1 MFSRHKFNMI
11 IKTPLHIAADE
22 REKIQPFEYWK
33 EGNKLCIA
41 DFDKFINI
49 IDKKKI
55 DELIKLMS
63 GIKSSNQ
70 EDDQLTFLDI
80 LKKFNMED
88 QKEKFIKRKV
98 EFLGDG
104 NPSIEMFISHPKGN
118 PYIPG
123 SSIKG
128 AIVTALLY
136 DKIKSDQEIERHF
149 NNLISRDISEEKK
162 AKQKIDSAIEE
173 IGKEIMVEDIEF
185 SSNFLMVGRFLR
197 KYKNNNRSQGRATFS
212 FVEFIKPGTCLEVN
226 IYIRNGG
233 KIGIENV
240 NDLIKKVNGFYYE
253 LVLEKIK
260 KAFNNQIDFNNA
272 NIEDPENE
280 MLIQIGKFGGFYT
293 KAIPNKDLRYLIKRE
308 PKTIPLINDN
318 LAGWVSLKVEEDGRH

>member
-1 MFSRHKFNMI
+1 MFSKHKFNMT

-22 REKIQPFEYWK
+22 REKVQPFEYWK

-49 IDKKKI
+49 LDKKKI

-63 GIKSSNQ
+63 GIRSSNQ
-70 EDDQLTFLDI
+70 AANQLTFLDI
-80 LKKFNMED
+80 LRRFNMLD
-88 QKEKFIKRKV
+88 KKETFVKRKV
-98 EFLGDG
+98 EFLGEG

-149 NNLISRDISEEKK
+149 NNLIGRNITEEKK

-185 SSNFLMVGRFLR
+185 SSDFLMVGRFLR
-197 KYKNNNRSQGRATFS
+197 KYKHNNMSQIRATFS

-226 IYIRNGG
+226 IYIRNGN
-233 KIGIENV
+233 KIGINDV
-240 NDLIKKVNGFYYE
+240 RDLIKKVNGFYYE
-253 LVLEKIK
+253 LVLGKIK
-260 KAFNNQIDFNNA
+260 KAFNNQIDVNNA
-272 NIEDPENE
+272 NIEDPESE

-293 KAIPNKDLRYLIKRE
+293 KTIPNKDLRYLTKE
-308 PKTIPLINDN
+308 PKTIPLINNN